1 MTGDKSAT
9 SEEDRNAVEAKV
21 CAYFEESGY
30 SIIGEQI
37 RYMTFD
43 IIRGGVGFL
52 MGGGAQSFLKKN
64 ALALAPRVPHMHP
77 QSTRPTAITRARWR
91 TYFRLSGRCGRWKW

>member
-1 MTGDKSAT
+1 MVV
-9 SEEDRNAVEAKV
+9 DRGRPPAH
-21 CAYFEESGY
+21 
-30 SIIGEQI
+30 
-37 RYMTFD
+37 D
-43 IIRGGVGFL
+43 H
-52 MGGGAQSFLKKN
+52 GGAQSFLKKN